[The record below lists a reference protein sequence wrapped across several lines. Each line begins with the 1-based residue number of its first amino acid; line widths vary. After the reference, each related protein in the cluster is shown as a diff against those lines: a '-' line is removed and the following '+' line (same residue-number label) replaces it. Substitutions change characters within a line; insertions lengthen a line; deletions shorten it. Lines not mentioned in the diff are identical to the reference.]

1 MLILS
6 LISPKPV
13 AAKKSGGCNGRL
25 IKRKKVT
32 LQPRQPVRAAKFVTE
47 KKTEENARVRT
58 LVENARKW
66 DPRVIKHKAETA
78 AAAAAAKAEKERL
91 IAEEKQAL
99 IQATK
104 AAAEQKVRTGLFVKL
119 LLLFCSIV

>member
-1 MLILS
+1 M
-6 LISPKPV
+6 
-13 AAKKSGGCNGRL
+13 